1 MRYAFFGILS
11 RNEQYCSEY
20 VDDAHQMITIN
31 NSFVSLLL
39 YQDLKD
45 KTFLEVIN
53 KYVEVHATV
62 GGGVSVS
69 VSFNSDQN
77 LFSSIN
83 NDCREFQFQSFMS
96 YVLIVHLQC
105 TVG

>member
-1 MRYAFFGILS
+1 
-11 RNEQYCSEY
+11 
-20 VDDAHQMITIN
+20 MITIN

-69 VSFNSDQN
+69 VSFYSDQN

-83 NDCREFQFQSFMS
+83 NDCREFQFQ
-96 YVLIVHLQC
+96 
-105 TVG
+105 